1 MALVHA
7 HFYSAALGMQR
18 TIDVVLPQN
27 SSGIGVGG
35 TEQGSTIPVLYL
47 LHGWSDDHTI
57 WQRRTS
63 IERYALEKGL
73 AVIMPGSDLGF
84 YTDMKYGYD
93 FWEFFS
99 NELPQIV
106 AEFFPRISTKRED
119 TFVAGLSMGGF
130 GALKLGINCPERFA
144 AAASLSGLVDPLW
157 QYRADRVNEDW
168 LNIFGEEDEI
178 RGSSSDIHFKLEELI
193 ASGKP
198 IPRFYQTCGT
208 EDFLYEINV
217 AFRDRFKGRI
227 DLTYHEEPGIH
238 EWGYWDRN
246 IQRIINWLPIA
257 ANSNT
262 ANSDSAKDAGKGA
275 K

>member
-1 MALVHA
+1 MALVHT
-7 HFYSAALGMQR
+7 HFFSATLGMQR
-18 TIDVVLPQN
+18 TIDVVLPQ
-27 SSGIGVGG
+27 SASGIGVGG
-35 TEQGSTIPVLYL
+35 REQGSSIPVLYL

-106 AEFFPRISTKRED
+106 AEFFPRISTRRED

-144 AAASLSGLVDPLW
+144 VVASLSGMVDPLW
-157 QYRADRVNEDW
+157 QYRSGKANEDW
-168 LNIFGEEDEI
+168 LNIFGEENELK
-178 RGSSSDIHFKLEELI
+178 GSNSDIHFKLEELI
-193 ASGKP
+193 ASGRSM
-198 IPRFYQTCGT
+198 PRFFQTCGT

-217 AFRDRFKGRI
+217 AFRDRFKDRI
-227 DLTYHEEPGIH
+227 DLTYHEEPGVH

-246 IQRIINWLPIA
+246 IRRIINWLPIA
-257 ANSNT
+257 ANSNAVKNAAAEST
-262 ANSDSAKDAGKGA
+262 VEGEK
-275 K
+275 

>member
-7 HFYSAALGMQR
+7 HFYSAVLGMQR
-18 TIDVVLPQN
+18 TIDVVLPQ
-27 SSGIGVGG
+27 SASGIGVGG
-35 TEQGSTIPVLYL
+35 TERKNSIPVLYL

-99 NELPQIV
+99 SELPDIV
-106 AEFFPRISTKRED
+106 KEFFPRISTGRED
-119 TFVAGLSMGGF
+119 TFAAGLSMGGF
-130 GALKLGINCPERFA
+130 GALKLGINCPDRFA
-144 AAASLSGLVDPLW
+144 AVASLSGLVDPLQ
-157 QYRADRVNEDW
+157 QYRSGKVNENW
-168 LNIFGEEDEI
+168 LNIFGEEDELK
-178 RGSSSDIHFKLEELI
+178 GSNSDIYFKLEELI

-198 IPRFYQTCGT
+198 MPRFYQTCGT
-208 EDFLYEINV
+208 GDFLYEINV
-217 AFRDRFKGRI
+217 AFRDRFKNRI

-246 IQRIINWLPIA
+246 IRRIINWLPIT

-262 ANSDSAKDAGKGA
+262 AKGA
-275 K
+275 AKGVK